1 MFFTKYSL
9 QNAWLTVYVYS
20 SQTPLKQVDINL
32 PVESGVIRMTAEAE
46 VDENGE
52 ILFDTTRLT
61 DLASSELVR
70 KTGEVIPLSQLENCY
85 YHWAI
90 LTAVGLITV
99 CNPSAVT
106 VKYE

>member
-1 MFFTKYSL
+1 MFSTKYSL

-32 PVESGVIRMTAEAE
+32 PVESGVIRMTAQAE

-90 LTAVGLITV
+90 LTAV
-99 CNPSAVT
+99 
-106 VKYE
+106 

>member
-1 MFFTKYSL
+1 M
-9 QNAWLTVYVYS
+9 
-20 SQTPLKQVDINL
+20 

-61 DLASSELVR
+61 DLTSSELVR

-99 CNPSAVT
+99 CHPSAVL